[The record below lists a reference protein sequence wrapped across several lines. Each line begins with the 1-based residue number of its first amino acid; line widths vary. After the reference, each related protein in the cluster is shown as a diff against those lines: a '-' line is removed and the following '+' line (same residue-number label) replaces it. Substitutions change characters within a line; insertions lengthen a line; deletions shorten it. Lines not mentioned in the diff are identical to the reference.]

1 MAVRGAGIYRN
12 LQKVGR
18 PSIAGR
24 GTWKRAGEQD
34 VRSRCWKKKK
44 KEAAVVGSQPILSKW
59 EKCLFTL
66 LSNNNTQKHRSSA
79 EL

>member
-1 MAVRGAGIYRN
+1 MAVRGAGIYKN

-18 PSIAGR
+18 PPIAGH
-24 GTWKRAGEQD
+24 GSWKRAGEQD

-44 KEAAVVGSQPILSKW
+44 EEAGVGSQPILSKW

-66 LSNNNTQKHRSSA
+66 LSNNNTQKHCSSA